1 MNFKRFLSIVKKE
14 FIHVKRDPASLI
26 MAFFMPVIFSL
37 LFGYAVITDVENINM
52 MILDLDKSYESRQL
66 IEKYGASN
74 YFDINGYADDI
85 NEIEKGID
93 GGEYKSALIIPTNF
107 SRKLARGEKSS
118 VQLIIDGSDPT
129 IARTALQSGVLIGSS
144 YFGGISLNESMGVN
158 TKVWYN
164 SNLESTKFT
173 IPGLI
178 GLIMQ
183 NITIMLTAFSLVRE
197 KERGTIEQLMVT
209 PIKPVELILGKMVP
223 YILIGSI
230 DFLIALFFGSFW
242 FNVPIEGNLLLLI
255 ILGFGFVICAL
266 AIGMLIS
273 SVSSNQLQAMQMAIL
288 VLLPSVILSGF
299 VFPREAMPLPISLI
313 GNLIPLTY
321 FLNILRGII
330 LKGNNLSLIWKDVLV
345 LFFMGIILLAIATKK
360 FRKTLD

>member
-1 MNFKRFLSIVKKE
+1 MKFSRFLSIVKKE

-37 LFGYAVITDVENINM
+37 LFGYAVITDVDNINM
-52 MILDLDKSYESRQL
+52 VVLDLDKSYESRQL
-66 IEKYGASN
+66 IAKYGASN
-74 YFDINGYADDI
+74 YFEIDGYVNDINQ
-85 NEIEKGID
+85 IERGID
-93 GGEYKSALIIPTNF
+93 GGEYKSALIIPTDF
-107 SRKLARGEKSS
+107 SKKVVRGEKTNI
-118 VQLIIDGSDPT
+118 QLIIDGSDPT
-129 IARTALQSGVLIGSS
+129 IARTALQSGVLIGNS
-144 YFGGISLNESMGVN
+144 YFGDINLNEIIGVN

-197 KERGTIEQLMVT
+197 KEKGTIEQLMVT
-209 PIKPVELILGKMVP
+209 PIKPSELILGKMIP
-223 YILIGSI
+223 YILIGSA
-230 DFLIALFFGSFW
+230 DFLIALFFGTFW
-242 FNVPIEGNLLLLI
+242 FKVPIEGNLVLLI
-255 ILGFGFVICAL
+255 VLGFGFVICAL

-299 VFPREAMPLPISLI
+299 VFPREAMPLPIRLI
-313 GNLIPLTY
+313 GNVIPLTY

-330 LKGNNLSLIWKDVLV
+330 LKGNDIALIWKDVFV
-345 LFFMGIILLAIATKK
+345 LLFMGITLLFMATKK